1 MADIN
6 LEDLNLFNIQSAE
19 DALLVIHE
27 FEEEVI
33 KLGRRIR
40 NRIERGELFPQELLM
55 EQAKKLGSTLQEAFQ
70 VDSLAD
76 YTKAAAIYGEELA
89 GALYGVQERFGGLQI
104 AIIQAVAPLVQLLLP
119 VVETVISALT
129 GLAQSIGSVL
139 QMLLLGSEDTEEFN
153 GQLTGTLSTATKL
166 KKTLA
171 GFDQLNRLGDNTG
184 ISISIPSVK
193 PLSGEWEKF
202 AKKLAE
208 LFAPLKAIDLTPAAE
223 SLERLRKALEPIT
236 KELFSALEWAW
247 YNIFVPLAEWAV
259 EELLP
264 VFLDTLTASLE
275 ALGRVIEE
283 LKPAFLWLWE
293 NYLKPLA
300 QWKADELI
308 DYLKGIG
315 DTMNETSGIMFSFSN
330 PISQMIQSGNTLVD
344 TLAGLASKALR
355 FHEVSQWA
363 TSSFTDFVQTA
374 ILSRGYLSG
383 VSTSADVLVGVFA
396 QMGTIFDIVGEKS
409 GAAWSAIQ
417 GVWSNA
423 WSFLQENLSDPAEE
437 GVKDMANAIIGSVN
451 GMLQGV
457 TKGVNSVAQAMNK
470 LSFTLPDWLPGIGG
484 KGILFSFPGISLPQI
499 PLLAKGAVLPANQP
513 FLAVVGDQKHGT
525 NVEAP
530 LSTIQEAVA
539 AVMDSHT
546 AGNMA
551 GHEATVAVLRQI
563 LEAVLGIDVGEA
575 VVARAAQSYKTK
587 NAVMRGGSY

>member
-1 MADIN
+1 M
-6 LEDLNLFNIQSAE
+6 
-19 DALLVIHE
+19 
-27 FEEEVI
+27 
-33 KLGRRIR
+33 
-40 NRIERGELFPQELLM
+40 
-55 EQAKKLGSTLQEAFQ
+55 
-70 VDSLAD
+70 
-76 YTKAAAIYGEELA
+76 
-89 GALYGVQERFGGLQI
+89 
-104 AIIQAVAPLVQLLLP
+104 
-119 VVETVISALT
+119 
-129 GLAQSIGSVL
+129 
-139 QMLLLGSEDTEEFN
+139 
-153 GQLTGTLSTATKL
+153 
-166 KKTLA
+166 
-171 GFDQLNRLGDNTG
+171 
-184 ISISIPSVK
+184 K

-202 AKKLAE
+202 AKKLSE

-264 VFLDTLTASLE
+264 VFLDALTASLE

-283 LKPAFLWLWE
+283 LKPVFLWLWE

-513 FLAVVGDQKHGT
+513 FMAVVGDQKHGT
-525 NVEAP
+525 NIEAP

-539 AVMDSHT
+539 LVMEDYSS
-546 AGNMA
+546 ANMA
-551 GHEATVAVLRQI
+551 GHQATVAVLQQ
-563 LEAVLGIDVGEA
+563 LLSAVLGIHIGDDTIAAAVNRYEQKMA
-575 VVARAAQSYKTK
+575 VVT
-587 NAVMRGGSY
+587 GGYL